1 MKKDMEANRKKK
13 RNSKKK
19 RQRNKIIVF
28 AVEVLLLVV
37 VALGLWA
44 WNLVSDLYQK
54 VDRDTNIM
62 DDTEAGINS
71 EIDSETREVLKGYTN
86 IALFGLDN
94 RSAGDYDEGRS
105 DTIMIA
111 SINNETKE
119 IKLVS
124 VYRDTYL
131 SVGNGKYKKANTAYS
146 SGGVQQAIQ
155 MLNTNLDLDI
165 KQYVCVDWN
174 ALVEAIDALG
184 GVEIDVTEA
193 EVTQIN
199 KYMKD
204 IDAVTGMTT
213 EKVKGS
219 GLMTLNGTQ
228 ATSYARIRKL
238 AGNDFRRASRQ
249 RIVLEAMLK
258 KAKTADLGTLL
269 ETCEVVFDDISTN
282 LTLAEILSLAMDV
295 TKYDIGTTTGFPFD
309 LVTRSLS
316 GSGDCVVPVS
326 LENNVSQLHEFM
338 FGTVDYTPSFSVQSI
353 SNSIIDKTGVDENT
367 VPYDMDDYNNTAGQD
382 GTVFD

>member
-1 MKKDMEANRKKK
+1 MGKNV
-13 RNSKKK
+13 KK

-28 AVEVLLLVV
+28 VMELLLLAVV
-37 VALGLWA
+37 VVGLGV
-44 WNLVSDLYQK
+44 WNKVSEWYEIIE
-54 VDRDTNIM
+54 DTEKLNES
-62 DDTEAGINS
+62 EAGINS
-71 EIDSETREVLKGYTN
+71 EIDSETRETLKGYTN

-94 RSAGDYDEGRS
+94 RSSGDYDEGRS

-119 IKLVS
+119 VKLVS

-131 SVGNGKYKKANTAYS
+131 SVGNGNYKKANTAYS
-146 SGGVQQAIQ
+146 SGGVKQAIQ
-155 MLNTNLDLDI
+155 MLNANLDLDI
-165 KQYVCVDWN
+165 TKYVCVDWN

-219 GLMTLNGTQ
+219 GVMTLNGTQ

-238 AGNDFRRASRQ
+238 SGNDFRRASRQ
-249 RIVLEAMLK
+249 RIVLEAMLNKAK
-258 KAKTADLGTLL
+258 KADISTLL

-282 LTLAEILSLAMDV
+282 LSLSEIFVLAKDVSKYEIGS
-295 TKYDIGTTTGFPFD
+295 TTGFPFD
-309 LVTRSLS
+309 LITKSLS
-316 GSGDCVVPVS
+316 GSGDCVIPVS
-326 LENNVSQLHEFM
+326 LENNVSQLHAYM
-338 FGTVDYTPSFSVQSI
+338 FGTADYKPSFSVQSI
-353 SNSIIDKTGVDENT
+353 SNTIIDKTGVDENT
-367 VPYDMDDYNNTAGQD
+367 KPYDMDDYNNTAGQD
-382 GTVFD
+382 GTIFD